1 MHKLITFLGLKA
13 QDTLYELDGQKQ
25 SGRVFAEALYHLV
38 PFDQMLVCA
47 TPDAKRDVYPIL
59 LALNDPRLVLVPIP
73 TGKTTEEMWRIF
85 DIIVDQVNEGD
96 EVTFDITHGLRSLPF
111 LVFLFAAY
119 LRSAKNIHLRAVYY
133 GALELAK
140 ETGVAPVIN
149 LTEFVGILDWLTA
162 SDEFIQHG
170 DSRRLANLLRSQRDR
185 LAHQAGGGRSFP
197 AGEQLNGVASVLEEI
212 SLGLSVIRPEQV
224 MTAVDTYPA
233 KLKMAADTLQELPAT
248 HPFILL
254 LERITDTYRDM
265 ALKDPREPESIWQS
279 LACERTMIR
288 WYVGHE
294 HYVQSVTLAR
304 EWLVSWLMAY
314 LGYDQLTSEVDRKQV
329 EDRLNGDVIQ
339 QQSGKKQKK
348 PLKLP
353 APAPNYES
361 ALALWSQIR
370 ELRNDIDHAGMRD
383 DPQKASSLHRNI
395 MKLPDALDAFPLKAT
410 ES

>member
-1 MHKLITFLGLKA
+1 MIIFDDELSPRHLRELEENFGKGVRVLDRTTLI
-13 QDTLYELDGQKQ
+13 LD
-25 SGRVFAEALYHLV
+25 VFAQH
-38 PFDQMLVCA
+38 
-47 TPDAKRDVYPIL
+47 AKSSEGKLQVE
-59 LALNDPRLVLVPIP
+59 LAQYEYIYPRL
-73 TGKTTEEMWRIF
+73 
-85 DIIVDQVNEGD
+85 
-96 EVTFDITHGLRSLPF
+96 TH
-111 LVFLFAAY
+111 AWT
-119 LRSAKNIHLRAVYY
+119 HLAR
-133 GALELAK
+133 
-140 ETGVAPVIN
+140 
-149 LTEFVGILDWLTA
+149 
-162 SDEFIQHG
+162 
-170 DSRRLANLLRSQRDR
+170 
-185 LAHQAGGGRSFP
+185 QAGGGRSFP

-383 DPQKASSLHRNI
+383 DPQKPPACT
-395 MKLPDALDAFPLKAT
+395 AT
-410 ES
+410 S